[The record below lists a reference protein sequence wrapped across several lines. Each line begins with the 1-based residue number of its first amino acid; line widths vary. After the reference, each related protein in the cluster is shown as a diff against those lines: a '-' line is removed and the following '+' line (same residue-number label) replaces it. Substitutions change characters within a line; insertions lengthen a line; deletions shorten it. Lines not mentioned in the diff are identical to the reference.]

1 MNTFDFGALFTF
13 IGVLVALT
21 NIFTQVIKK
30 VTWDKAPTNLV
41 AVIVAIVLTVMIGVA
56 FVQINGYVLTW
67 YIFAGFV
74 VLGFMVA
81 YAAMFGFDK
90 LKEIMNW
97 GGWK

>member
-1 MNTFDFGALFTF
+1 METINFSALLTV

-41 AVIVAIVLTVMIGVA
+41 AVIVAIVLTVMAGIA
-56 FVQINGYVLTW
+56 FLQIKCYVITW
-67 YIFAGFV
+67 YAVAGLI

-90 LKEIMNW
+90 FKEIMNW
-97 GGWK
+97 GGEK